1 LARSATLCHLEGLE
15 SDRCRARLF
24 QLCRLLSQFFLDLV
38 PSRFRDLERWEIGRD
53 GMAGQ
58 VTCLCQQCTVCH
70 SLLPSYAPTFYDSPS
85 RNESFARLHACSSHQ
100 APRRCN
106 GPRLVSS
113 VASPRRKPRS
123 QDVSI
128 KDNFGPGC
136 LDLDTL
142 RTLFAIHDCYSSK
155 LTMPARLHVSK

>member
-1 LARSATLCHLEGLE
+1 VWPAKSLVYVNNVRFVTRSYRRTLLHSTTRRRGTKALLAYM
-15 SDRCRARLF
+15 
-24 QLCRLLSQFFLDLV
+24 LV
-38 PSRFRDLERWEIGRD
+38 P
-53 GMAGQ
+53 
-58 VTCLCQQCTVCH
+58 
-70 SLLPSYAPTFYDSPS
+70 
-85 RNESFARLHACSSHQ
+85 SHQ

-106 GPRLVSS
+106 GPRLVYT
-113 VASPRRKPRS
+113 VASSRRKPRS
-123 QDVSI
+123 QDVNI